1 MWIVRLA
8 LRRPYTFAVFA
19 LLLMVLGPIS
29 ILRTPTDIFPNIDIP
44 VVAMVWPYQGL
55 SPQEMSERI
64 IYQSERT
71 LTTTVN
77 DIEHIESQS
86 LNGIGVIKIFFQ
98 PKVNIAMAVAQVA
111 AIGQTQLRQLP
122 QGTNPPLIIQYSAS
136 SVPIIQLGLSGQGLS
151 EQQLNDYGLN
161 FIRTQLVTVDGAGI
175 PYPYGG
181 KQRQVQVDLN
191 LQALQAKGLSPAD
204 VVNAI
209 STQNLILP
217 SGTAKIS
224 QFEYQ
229 IATNSAPAKVD
240 ELNNLPIRT
249 VNGATVYIHDV
260 AHVRDGFPPQTN
272 IVRVDG
278 QRASLISVIKT
289 GDASTLDIVKGIR
302 AMLPSIK
309 AQLSPAL
316 KITPLADQSIFVRA
330 SINGVVREAIIA
342 ACLTGLMILVFL
354 GSWRS
359 TLIIAVS
366 IPLSILSSLLVLSAL
381 GETINIMTL
390 GGLALAV
397 GILVDDATVEIENIN
412 RNIEM
417 GKAVEQAILDGAAQI
432 AIPAFVSTLS
442 ICIVFVPMFFLTGVA
457 KFLFV
462 PLAEAVV
469 FAMLASYLLSRT
481 VVPTMA
487 KYLLQEHDDDA
498 IERRQQS
505 RNPFVRFQLG
515 FEHYFEKFRNGYRRL
530 LQMCIAHSAVFLIL
544 FLVFCAGTAVILY
557 PFLGQD
563 FFPSVDSGQFKIHV
577 RARTGTRIEETAR
590 LCDEVDQTIRE
601 VIPKKELITII
612 DNIGQPYSGINTTY
626 SNSATI
632 GPADADIQVSLTE
645 DHHPTEAYVQKLR
658 SVLNRRFPGVIF
670 YELPVDMVTQILN
683 FGLPAPIDIQIV
695 GRDLEGNRA
704 FAEQLLNRVKYVP
717 GAADMRIQQ
726 PFDNPHFLINVDR
739 TKAQQIGLQQRDVA
753 QSLLIATSGSFQT
766 TPNFW
771 LNPQTGVS
779 YSIAVQAPQYNL
791 DSLQDLRNIPLTSGG
806 SGASGRLTTISNG
819 PGTLVSGPQDPPMGG
834 TPVQILGNVASITP
848 GSEMGTVSHYNIAPV
863 IDIYGNVVNS
873 DLASVAKQID
883 RIIAESKGKLP
894 RGSQIIVRGQIQTMR
909 TSFIGLLGGLVFSIL
924 LVYLLIVVNFQSWLD
939 PFIVI
944 SALPAALCGIVWFL
958 FVTHTRISVP
968 ALTGAI
974 MCMGVATSN
983 SILVI
988 SFAREQLEENVG
1000 DAPTAA
1006 LTAGYTRF
1014 RPVLMTALAM
1024 IIGMVPMAL
1033 GLGDGGEQNAPLG
1046 RAVIGGL
1053 LFATVST
1060 LFFVPTF
1067 FSVLHGRRERKRH
1080 QKRNLPD
1087 GGEK

>member
-19 LLLMVLGPIS
+19 LLLLILGPIS
-29 ILRTPTDIFPNIDIP
+29 IMRTPTDIFPNIDIP
-44 VVAMVWPYQGL
+44 VVAMVWPYVGL
-55 SPQEMSERI
+55 SPEQMSQRI
-64 IYQSERT
+64 VYQSERT

-161 FIRTQLVTVDGAGI
+161 FIRTQLVTVNGAGI

-191 LQALQAKGLSPAD
+191 LQALQSKGLSPSD
-204 VVNAI
+204 VVNTI

-240 ELNNLPIRT
+240 ELNNLPIRS

-289 GDASTLDIVKGIR
+289 GDASTLDIVEGIR
-302 AMLPSIK
+302 AKLPATK
-309 AQLSPAL
+309 AQLPPAL
-316 KITPLADQSIFVRA
+316 RITPLADQSIFVRA
-330 SINGVVREAIIA
+330 SIDGVVREAIIA
-342 ACLTGLMILVFL
+342 ACLTGIMILVFL

-417 GKAVEQAILDGAAQI
+417 VKAVEQAILDGAAQI

-487 KYLLQEHDDDA
+487 KYLLQEHDD
-498 IERRQQS
+498 
-505 RNPFVRFQLG
+505 
-515 FEHYFEKFRNGYRRL
+515 
-530 LQMCIAHSAVFLIL
+530 
-544 FLVFCAGTAVILY
+544 
-557 PFLGQD
+557 
-563 FFPSVDSGQFKIHV
+563 
-577 RARTGTRIEETAR
+577 
-590 LCDEVDQTIRE
+590 
-601 VIPKKELITII
+601 
-612 DNIGQPYSGINTTY
+612 
-626 SNSATI
+626 
-632 GPADADIQVSLTE
+632 
-645 DHHPTEAYVQKLR
+645 EA
-658 SVLNRRFPGVIF
+658 
-670 YELPVDMVTQILN
+670 M
-683 FGLPAPIDIQIV
+683 
-695 GRDLEGNRA
+695 
-704 FAEQLLNRVKYVP
+704 
-717 GAADMRIQQ
+717 
-726 PFDNPHFLINVDR
+726 
-739 TKAQQIGLQQRDVA
+739 
-753 QSLLIATSGSFQT
+753 
-766 TPNFW
+766 
-771 LNPQTGVS
+771 
-779 YSIAVQAPQYNL
+779 
-791 DSLQDLRNIPLTSGG
+791 
-806 SGASGRLTTISNG
+806 
-819 PGTLVSGPQDPPMGG
+819 
-834 TPVQILGNVASITP
+834 
-848 GSEMGTVSHYNIAPV
+848 
-863 IDIYGNVVNS
+863 
-873 DLASVAKQID
+873 
-883 RIIAESKGKLP
+883 
-894 RGSQIIVRGQIQTMR
+894 
-909 TSFIGLLGGLVFSIL
+909 
-924 LVYLLIVVNFQSWLD
+924 
-939 PFIVI
+939 
-944 SALPAALCGIVWFL
+944 
-958 FVTHTRISVP
+958 
-968 ALTGAI
+968 
-974 MCMGVATSN
+974 
-983 SILVI
+983 
-988 SFAREQLEENVG
+988 
-1000 DAPTAA
+1000 
-1006 LTAGYTRF
+1006 
-1014 RPVLMTALAM
+1014 
-1024 IIGMVPMAL
+1024 
-1033 GLGDGGEQNAPLG
+1033 
-1046 RAVIGGL
+1046 
-1053 LFATVST
+1053 
-1060 LFFVPTF
+1060 
-1067 FSVLHGRRERKRH
+1067 ERK
-1080 QKRNLPD
+1080 L
-1087 GGEK
+1087 